1 LISPK
6 IVTASDARKASTA
19 VIDACIRGEI
29 SPDQATKFQG
39 LLTTHVRLAETADLE
54 PRVTALESER
64 ERKKN

>member
-1 LISPK
+1 
-6 IVTASDARKASTA
+6 